1 MATASPLKLSRAFGG
16 GVQPDGFDFKI
27 TEGATPALVVRLHPG
42 TTFMAE
48 SGVLMMKDARIS
60 MRIGIGNGAR
70 QGFLSKIWSL
80 VRRRI
85 AGEALLTQK
94 FSNATQCDRDLH
106 LVASY
111 PGDILAIDLRDFGG
125 SVLCQRGAFMA
136 GPGGTDVKFHLRQSI
151 GFALFG
157 KENFVM
163 QKITGDN
170 VVFLNAGGGLEAVD
184 LAAGDAVDI
193 DTGCLVATTREVQTS
208 ITKAG
213 SWGSAFWG
221 GEGFF
226 LVHCKGPGRV
236 WAQTMPFSREVAAIT
251 REQKRQ
257 AGKSSTILSND
268 PG

>member
-1 MATASPLKLSRAFGG
+1 MSMAGTVKLSRAFGG
-16 GVQPDGFDFKI
+16 GLQPRGFDFRI
-27 TEGATPALVVRLHPG
+27 GEGATPALMVRLHPG
-42 TTFMAE
+42 ATFVAE
-48 SGVLMMKDARIS
+48 SGGLMMKDSRVS
-60 MRIGIGNGAR
+60 MTLGVGNGGR
-70 QGFLSKIWSL
+70 QGLLSKIWSL
-80 VRRRI
+80 ARRRI

-94 FSNATQCDRDLH
+94 FTNATQCDRDLY

-157 KENFVM
+157 KENLVM

-170 VVFLNAGGGLEAVD
+170 VVFLNAGGGLESVD

-193 DTGCLVATTREVQTS
+193 DTGCLVATTRDVSTT

-257 AGKSSTILSND
+257 AGKSPGFLSDD
-268 PG
+268 PK